1 MLLNNSLLSFIGFS
15 RQSCFL
21 VQEKTD
27 RQFLKGIFTRRA
39 ESQNLRLL
47 YFYQPCGPDA
57 LSLSLSLSVR
67 LSQSS
72 PPLSINPTNPV
83 TLSVSSLVN
92 SIATCHTYSFL
103 GVVKA

>member
-1 MLLNNSLLSFIGFS
+1 MLLNNSLLSFIGFG

-27 RQFLKGIFTRRA
+27 SQFLKGIFTWRA

-47 YFYQPCGPDA
+47 YFYQLCGPDA
-57 LSLSLSLSVR
+57 LSLSLSLGVC

-72 PPLSINPTNPV
+72 PALSINPANPV
-83 TLSVSSLVN
+83 AFSVFSLVD
-92 SIATCHTYSFL
+92 SIAACHR
-103 GVVKA
+103 